1 MSSSPAW
8 YVNTAS
14 VALKDTNSR
23 GDDGEVFFFDLILN
37 SQNKSEWHAQE
48 LHVHIQVMNTYIQVL
63 MEHI

>member
-1 MSSSPAW
+1 M
-8 YVNTAS
+8 
-14 VALKDTNSR
+14 ALKDTNSR